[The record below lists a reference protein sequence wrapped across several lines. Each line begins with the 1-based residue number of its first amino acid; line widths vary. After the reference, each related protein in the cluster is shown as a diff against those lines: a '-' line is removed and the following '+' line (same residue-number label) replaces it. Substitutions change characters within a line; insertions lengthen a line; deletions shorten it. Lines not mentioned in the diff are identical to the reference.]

1 MLNKIIIKQ
10 KIKTKFGDYTIEHK
24 TFSDVKV
31 KNYNELWDWLVEID
45 EIVEDEFEIMSVCP
59 EPKLINKNIIGFIEE
74 DMYNKE
80 TERSKQYHS

>member
-10 KIKTKFGDYTIEHK
+10 KNKTKFGDYTVEFK

-31 KNYNELWDWLVEID
+31 KNYNELWDWLVKAD
-45 EIVEDEFEIMSVCP
+45 ENTEDEFEVLSVCQ
-59 EPKLINKNIIGFIEE
+59 EPKLIKKNIIGFIEE
-74 DMYNKE
+74 DMHNKE